1 MYRIQFAKQ
10 QSLGEMVAFLKKNKA
25 RPGKTLS
32 LHDAE
37 KVIQKYHEEHNFSG
51 IVSVTLDPKDSEY
64 TYDFN
69 LRIEEDQPFVLLE
82 AFEEELE
89 KDGDTPFAE
98 MTREGLTKTYQME
111 QNPPHKVG
119 FLHKLFGSGKKKQEE
134 SSVAS
139 DELEMA
145 KETPDLNDFEEQT
158 KFDEQVIDHELD
170 ALDQEMDELSNEEE
184 EEYEESEGEEWDGE
198 AEEDDDLPFQAPE
211 EEICETPLSREEK
224 KENKKTE
231 KHPPNKE
238 VTFMD
243 YDYYVSLQEV
253 DKKKERYSER
263 FTQEYLL
270 SLLGFGKE
278 TEMTPLKLR
287 QVQYAKQILN
297 SKKFILIQDR
307 YYQGL
312 QDATDEQRL
321 FLEQEYKSAI
331 LRDFEKEA
339 LEELEPV
346 YKSLMQKM
354 VMETSQYKE
363 QEQKEVEEK
372 KGAFKEKQRL
382 DLQVFIAEQETSYQA
397 FLSQLEERKNTMI
410 QAKKDVLQKDMELQ
424 KKQVLSD
431 KVYELK
437 RSTQTDLVDKRNATL
452 TEHTNTIESLM
463 NEAFEL
469 QQQALKEIEV
479 SIKEQTPNWLQEIKN
494 EKEAELQEKELQIK
508 QKELSLEEKKFL
520 NHKNGDTKEKDAQ
533 IADLQEKLKQSQ
545 RKLEEVEMKMQAQPN
560 MGYYPMQQQPIYQ
573 PPMYYPAQQ
582 GTQVPVQQVPVEM
595 TPQHVKKQRRGFLGW
610 LFN

>member
-1 MYRIQFAKQ
+1 MNEMYRIQFAKQ
-10 QSLGEMVAFLKKNKA
+10 QSLGEMIAFLKDNKA
-25 RPGKTLS
+25 RPGKNLS
-32 LHDAE
+32 LHHAE
-37 KVIQKYHEEHNFSG
+37 KVIQQYHEKYNLSG
-51 IVSVTLDPKDSEY
+51 MVSVTLNPKESEY

-69 LRIEEDQPFVLLE
+69 LQIEEDQPFVLLE

-89 KDGDTPFAE
+89 QDGDTPFAE

-111 QNPPHKVG
+111 QNPPQKVG

-139 DELEMA
+139 DELEMPNT
-145 KETPDLNDFEEQT
+145 KPNSDDFEEQT

-170 ALDQEMDELSNEEE
+170 VLDQEMDALSDKEE
-184 EEYEESEGEEWDGE
+184 EEYEESEGEEWGGE
-198 AEEDDDLPFQAPE
+198 AKEDDLTFQAPE
-211 EEICETPLSREEK
+211 EEIGETHPSREGKAEHK
-224 KENKKTE
+224 QAE
-231 KHPPNKE
+231 KHTPNTE
-238 VTFMD
+238 VTFVD
-243 YDYYVSLQEV
+243 YDYYVGLQEV
-253 DKKKERYSER
+253 NQKKERYNER

-270 SLLGFGKE
+270 SLLGLGKG

-339 LEELEPV
+339 LKELEPV

-372 KGAFKEKQRL
+372 KGTFKEKQRL

-424 KKQVLSD
+424 KKQALSD

-437 RSTQTDLVDKRNATL
+437 RNTQTDLVDKRNATL

-469 QQQALKEIEV
+469 QQEALKEIEV

-508 QKELSLEEKKFL
+508 QKEISLEEKKFL
-520 NHKNGDTKEKDAQ
+520 NDKNGDTKEKDVQ

-560 MGYYPMQQQPIYQ
+560 MGYYPMHQ

-582 GTQVPVQQVPVEM
+582 STHVPVQQMPVEM
-595 TPQHVKKQRRGFLGW
+595 TPQPVKKQRRGFLGW

>member
-1 MYRIQFAKQ
+1 MYQIQFAKQ
-10 QSLGEMVAFLKKNKA
+10 QSLSNIIRFLKDNKA
-25 RPGKTLS
+25 RPGKNLS
-32 LHDAE
+32 LHHAE
-37 KVIQKYHEEHNFSG
+37 KVIQQYHEKYNLSG
-51 IVSVTLDPKDSEY
+51 RVSVTLYPKESEY

-69 LRIEEDQPFVLLE
+69 LQIEEDQPFVLLK
-82 AFEEELE
+82 AFEEDLE

-98 MTREGLTKTYQME
+98 MTRDGLTKAYQME
-111 QNPPHKVG
+111 QNAPQKEG
-119 FLHKLFGSGKKKQEE
+119 IFRNIFRFGKKKQEE

-139 DELEMA
+139 DELEIGVT
-145 KETPDLNDFEEQT
+145 TPDETDFEEQT

-170 ALDQEMDELSNEEE
+170 VLDQEMDALSAEEE
-184 EEYEESEGEEWDGE
+184 EEYEEEEGDGE
-198 AEEDDDLPFQAPE
+198 LEDALPFPDS
-211 EEICETPLSREEK
+211 EEIGETYPSKEGK
-224 KENKKTE
+224 AENKQAE
-231 KHPPNKE
+231 KHPPHTE

-253 DKKKERYSER
+253 NQKKERYKER

-270 SLLGFGKE
+270 SLLGLGKG

-287 QVQYAKQILN
+287 QVQYVKQILN
-297 SKKFILIQDR
+297 SKKFILIQDK

-312 QDATDEQRL
+312 ANATDEQRL
-321 FLEQEYKSAI
+321 FLEQEYKTAI

-346 YKSLMQKM
+346 YKSLMQR
-354 VMETSQYKE
+354 VIMESSQYKD

-372 KGAFKEKQRL
+372 KEAFKEKQRL
-382 DLQVFIAEQETSYQA
+382 DLQVFKAEQETSYQV

-410 QAKKDVLQKDMELQ
+410 QAKKDVLQKDIELQ

-437 RSTQTDLVDKRNATL
+437 RNTQTDLVDKRNAIL
-452 TEHTNTIESLM
+452 TEHANTIESLM
-463 NEAFEL
+463 NEAFES

-479 SIKEQTPNWLQEIKN
+479 GMQKQTPNWLQEIKN

-520 NHKNGDTKEKDAQ
+520 NHTNGDMKEKDAK

-560 MGYYPMQQQPIYQ
+560 MGYYPMHQQPIYQ

-582 GTQVPVQQVPVEM
+582 GTNVPVQQVPVQM
-595 TPQHVKKQRRGFLGW
+595 TPQPVKKQRRGILGW

>member
-37 KVIQKYHEEHNFSG
+37 KVIQKYHGEHNFSG

-69 LRIEEDQPFVLLE
+69 LQIEENQPFVLLE

-98 MTREGLTKTYQME
+98 MTREGVTKTYQME
-111 QNPPHKVG
+111 QNAPQKEGV
-119 FLHKLFGSGKKKQEE
+119 FRNIFRFGKKKQEE

-139 DELEMA
+139 DELEIA
-145 KETPDLNDFEEQT
+145 KEKPDLDDFEEQT
-158 KFDEQVIDHELD
+158 KFDEQVIDYELD

-184 EEYEESEGEEWDGE
+184 EEDEESEGEEWDGE
-198 AEEDDDLPFQAPE
+198 AEEDDLPFQAPE
-211 EEICETPLSREEK
+211 EEIGETYPSREGK
-224 KENKKTE
+224 TENKQAE
-231 KHPPNKE
+231 KHTPNTE

-253 DKKKERYSER
+253 EKKKERYSER

-312 QDATDEQRL
+312 ADATDEQRL
-321 FLEQEYKSAI
+321 FLEQEYKKAI

-346 YKSLMQKM
+346 FKSLFHKM
-354 VMETSQYKE
+354 VIESSQYKE

-372 KGAFKEKQRL
+372 KEVFKEKQKL
-382 DLQVFIAEQETSYQA
+382 DLEAFKLEQETSYQA

-410 QAKKDVLQKDMELQ
+410 QAKKDVLHKEMELQ
-424 KKQVLSD
+424 KKQALSG

-437 RSTQTDLVDKRNATL
+437 RNTQTDLVDKRNATL
-452 TEHTNTIESLM
+452 TEHANTIESLM

-545 RKLEEVEMKMQAQPN
+545 RKLEEVEMKMQSQPN
-560 MGYYPMQQQPIYQ
+560 MGYYPMQQPPIYQ

-582 GTQVPVQQVPVEM
+582 GTHVPVQQVSVEM
-595 TPQHVKKQRRGFLGW
+595 TPQPVKKQRRGFLGW